1 MNRDNPWIKR
11 GNFPAPFCC
20 DLQARREWNFMSSI
34 VWSEGAWKDGAEP
47 LLSVNANGVWLAS
60 TVFDGARAF
69 EDVAPD
75 LDLHCERLNRS
86 AEALGLKPLMDA
98 GQIFDLAWEGIRRF
112 SSGAE
117 LYIKPLYWAESGFV
131 APDPESTR
139 FALSLTEAPLP
150 TGPGFSA
157 CLSTF
162 RRPSPEVA
170 PTQAKAS
177 CLYPN
182 AGRALLEAQGQGYDN
197 AVMLDPMGF
206 VAEFATANI
215 FMVKDGVVSTP
226 VPNGCFLN
234 GITRQRVIKLLRDR
248 DYDVRERQI
257 LPGELETADEI
268 FNTGNYGKVMPV
280 IRYQNRDLQPG
291 PVATLARELYW
302 DFAHKP
308 S

>member
-1 MNRDNPWIKR
+1 
-11 GNFPAPFCC
+11 
-20 DLQARREWNFMSSI
+20 MSSI
-34 VWSEGAWKDGAEP
+34 VWSDGSWKDGDQP

-75 LDLHCERLNRS
+75 LDLHCQRLNRS
-86 AEALGLKPLMDA
+86 AEALGLKPLMVA
-98 GQIFDLAWEGIRRF
+98 EEIYDLAWEGIRKYD
-112 SSGAE
+112 SGAE
-117 LYIKPLYWAESGFV
+117 LYVKPLYWAESGFV

-139 FALSLTEAPLP
+139 FALSISEAPLP
-150 TGPGFSA
+150 GTGGFSA
-157 CLSTF
+157 CLSEF

-170 PTQAKAS
+170 PTYAKAS

-182 AGRALLEAQGQGYDN
+182 AGRALLEAQQKGFDN

-215 FMVKDGVVSTP
+215 FMVKDGEVATP
-226 VPNGCFLN
+226 MPNGCFLN

-248 DYDVRERQI
+248 GLDVQERQI
-257 LPGELETADEI
+257 TAADLLEADEI

-280 IRYQNRDLQPG
+280 NRYESRDLQPG
-291 PVATLARELYW
+291 PVAALARELYW
-302 DFAHKP
+302 EFAHK